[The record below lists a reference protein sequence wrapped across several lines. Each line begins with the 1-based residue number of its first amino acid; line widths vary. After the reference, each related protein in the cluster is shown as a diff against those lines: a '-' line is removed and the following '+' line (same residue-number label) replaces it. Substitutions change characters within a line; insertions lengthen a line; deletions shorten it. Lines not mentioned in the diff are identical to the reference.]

1 MDSNSYN
8 LFDNIIDF
16 DALVQVAFQH
26 QYNTNIVYSNWAKA
40 LGIVE
45 ITRKNC
51 LPPFLPISFFK
62 THKVVSDNFNEEV
75 IFKSSGTTLQT
86 RSCHFV
92 KDVDLYKQ
100 SFINAFIQ
108 FYGNVENYCIVALL
122 PSYIQ
127 NGDSSLVFMA
137 DELIRQSK
145 HTLSG
150 FYLNNFS
157 DLATTIKTLEQ
168 QKQPTILLGVTYA
181 LLDFAIQFP
190 MPLKYTTIMDT
201 GGMKGRRKE
210 MLKTEVHQELKNA
223 FSVNA
228 IHSEYGMTELL
239 SQAYSKK
246 DGIFYC
252 PKWMKV
258 YVRQPDDFFE
268 ISTTGTGLLN
278 IVDLANIHSC
288 SFIATDDIATIYPNG
303 SFEILGRHDDA
314 DLRGCSLLYL

>member
-8 LFDNIIDF
+8 LFDNSIDF

-26 QYNTNIVYSNWAKA
+26 QYNANIVYSNWAKA

-45 ITRKNC
+45 ITRKNS

-278 IVDLANIHSC
+278 VVDLANIHSC

-303 SFEILGRHDDA
+303 SFEILGRHDAA